1 MNTIVV
7 GVDGSATSLAALHW
21 ARREAT
27 LRGRQ
32 LRAVH
37 GSSSLDGHRDAVA
50 NLERIVES
58 ALGADGDDV
67 GREVAVGVAGLLGIA
82 PTSHSVEA

>member
-7 GVDGSATSLAALHW
+7 GVDGSASSLAALRW
-21 ARREAT
+21 ARREAA

-37 GSSSLDGHRDAVA
+37 VTSALDGHRYAVA
-50 NLERIVES
+50 NLDRIVES

-67 GREVAVGVAGLLGIA
+67 RREVAVGVAALLGIA
-82 PTSHSVEA
+82 PTSDSVEA

>member
-7 GVDGSATSLAALHW
+7 GIDGSASSLAALHW

-37 GSSSLDGHRDAVA
+37 VSSSLDGHRDAVA

-67 GREVAVGVAGLLGIA
+67 RRAVA
-82 PTSHSVEA
+82 SVSPDCSA